1 MKTIHSLPLAEFEA
15 EFWLFLLIP
24 IAFLIVF
31 PLIWCGVLKLLSVV
45 SGWAALARQFPAGER
60 PVSGEEHRWVTAM
73 VGSVSYKRAL
83 TLHLAA
89 DGLFIET
96 GKLFSIGHPR
106 LFIPWS
112 TMRKGEP
119 ARLFW
124 MSYQRYRVGDPLVAT
139 MVFPSGLLDR
149 MPVA

>member
-1 MKTIHSLPLAEFEA
+1 MTRINPLPLAEIGA

-24 IAFLIVF
+24 LAFLIIF
-31 PLIWCGVLKLLSVV
+31 PLIWCGVVKLLSVV

-60 PVSGEEHRWVTAM
+60 PVSGEEHRRVTAM
-73 VGSVSYKRAL
+73 VGSVSYKRSL

-89 DGLFIET
+89 DGLFVET

-112 TMRKGEP
+112 AVRRREP
-119 ARLFW
+119 VRLFW
-124 MSYQRYRVGDPLVAT
+124 MSYQRYSIGDPVVAT
-139 MVFPSGLLDR
+139 VVFPSGLLDR